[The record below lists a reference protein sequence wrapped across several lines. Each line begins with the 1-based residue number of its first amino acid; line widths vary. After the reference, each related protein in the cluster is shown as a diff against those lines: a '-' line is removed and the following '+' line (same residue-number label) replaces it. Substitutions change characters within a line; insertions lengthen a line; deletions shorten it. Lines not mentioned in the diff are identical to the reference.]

1 MKRTLLISVA
11 ALALTAG
18 GNLAYAQTGGG
29 AGGGAG
35 AGAGAGGT
43 SPMANP
49 AAPTG
54 GANVNQD
61 VAPGTKAPAKA
72 AQDRGTQDKKATQQA
87 PSTKQSAD
95 DKAGAPATKQT
106 QDGKSGQPSTTQQ
119 SQDGKSGQ
127 PGTTKQTQD
136 GKSGQPGTTKQTQD
150 GKSGQPGTTT
160 QQQTQS
166 PATGGSKQGAS
177 GQTGSNQ
184 QGAGGSMTS
193 KSVSLTTEQKT
204 TIRTTVLTSSAPR
217 VTNVNFDVRVGVA
230 VPRTVRIA
238 PLPATIISIEPEWRG
253 YMYFVYNDEI
263 IVVEPRTLQIVAVLQ
278 V

>member
-18 GNLAYAQTGGG
+18 GNLAYSQT
-29 AGGGAG
+29 GGGAG
-35 AGAGAGGT
+35 AGAGGT
-43 SPMANP
+43 TPMANP
-49 AAPTG
+49 AAPSG
-54 GANVNQD
+54 GASVNQD
-61 VAPGTKAPAKA
+61 VAPGTKAPAKG
-72 AQDRGTQDKKATQQA
+72 AQERGTQDKKSTQA

-95 DKAGAPATKQT
+95 DKAGAPATRQS

-119 SQDGKSGQ
+119 TQGQ
-127 PGTTKQTQD
+127 
-136 GKSGQPGTTKQTQD
+136 
-150 GKSGQPGTTT
+150 QPGTTT

-177 GQTGSNQ
+177 GQTGNQ
-184 QGAGGSMTS
+184 QGAAGGTMTS

-217 VTNVNFDVRVGVA
+217 VTNVNFDIRVGTA
-230 VPRTVRIA
+230 VPRTVRIV

-263 IVVEPRTLQIVAVLQ
+263 IVVDPRTLKIVAVIE

>member
-18 GNLAYAQTGGG
+18 GTLAYAQTGGG
-29 AGGGAG
+29 AGGG
-35 AGAGAGGT
+35 GAGAGGGAGGGT
-43 SPMANP
+43 TPMANP

-54 GANVNQD
+54 GANVKED

-127 PGTTKQTQD
+127 
-136 GKSGQPGTTKQTQD
+136 
-150 GKSGQPGTTT
+150 QPGTTT

-177 GQTGSNQ
+177 GAT
-184 QGAGGSMTS
+184 MTS

-204 TIRTTVLTSSAPR
+204 TIRSTVLTSSAPR
-217 VTNVNFDVRVGVA
+217 VTNVNFDVKVGVA